1 MKCLNCGKENLEEN
15 KFCIGCGSP
24 LNKIENPMS
33 MVNDG
38 NTTNNVDSPKP
49 KNKKKIVIIVGIV
62 IIILIISIIAYILLN
77 KKEYNGKQSSMEM
90 LTLSG
95 PTGKILPQF
104 IDGKY
109 SDKLVK
115 NENDALESLKDIED
129 KTWLNNYELSDIFKF
144 VSKEVVNDIT
154 FYKFKQVYQDIPFL
168 YHSITVS
175 VDKNYHVSS
184 FGGWYYNH
192 KVHVETT
199 PKKTESEIET
209 IAKNV
214 LGKNANI
221 ESSELYIEE
230 DSDHNLSLVYVV
242 KGYSDD
248 KALEIIINANTGEV
262 VSESDL
268 IDNISSTY
276 TGFGIDGI
284 THTITLDEDKE
295 LLTGKRIYKFYD
307 PDRYIY
313 VTDYRGKGEIL
324 STLLS
329 GAGKIIKP
337 IPFQGYID
345 GDIYLHDEVD
355 STFFKNAVTTMSNF
369 ELIYDY
375 YKNVLGR
382 NSFDNKGG
390 DVVVNLGVVKST
402 KTGEDLNNAFWSFL
416 TDQMYIGDYK
426 GKSFSVSLDVLAHE
440 FTHGVIGSVVNLA
453 TSPVEGKEDEAFET
467 GSLSE
472 GYADVLGSLIEGKN
486 WTIAE
491 NNEVL
496 RNLADPESMN
506 RPSEVRGDYYYPND
520 YDEEERIAMASPK
533 EYKNVQS
540 YDGGGKHHNA
550 TIVGYAAYLMYE
562 SGAFKSREEMAKVWY
577 NSLFYLNQ
585 NAGFEDC
592 AQAVLKAAKELGL
605 GESSI
610 TKITKAFI
618 ETNMLSVLADIE
630 GVVTSAD
637 TGRPLSGVKVVLYN
651 YETGEI
657 VKSVRTDKNG
667 KFSLT
672 TINSD
677 VYKIKFLKAGFDEYE
692 KVLLLKDD
700 IEMNVKLGP
709 KNKKQTGYT
718 PCKTNC
724 VTLTIEQ
731 LAPNNNG
738 SLGKEKI
745 TFKVEKGSIL
755 GVQTFVEEINKEI
768 GTDMIKW
775 DGSNIYLNMY
785 GQEIEVGGWYYKGTD
800 EKFDFMKPIYEDA
813 TIEMKLFGSL
823 GNDDLMDLVKGLTNY
838 NN

>member
-1 MKCLNCGKENLEEN
+1 MKCLNCGKENLEGN

-24 LNKIENPMS
+24 LNKIENPVS
-33 MVNDG
+33 MVNEG

-77 KKEYNGKQSSMEM
+77 KKEYNGEQSSMEM

-115 NENDALESLKDIED
+115 NESDALESLKDIED

-168 YHSITVS
+168 YHSITIS
-175 VDKNYHVSS
+175 VDKDYHVSS

-199 PKKTESEIET
+199 PKKTKDEIET

-230 DSDHNLSLVYVV
+230 DSDHKLSLVYVV

-248 KALEIIINANTGEV
+248 NALEIIIDANSGEV
-262 VSESDL
+262 KSESDMF
-268 IDNISSTY
+268 DCATYSY
-276 TGFGIDGI
+276 TGVGIDDI
-284 THTITLDEDKE
+284 EYTINLEEKKD
-295 LLTGKRIYKFYD
+295 LLTGT
-307 PDRYIY
+307 RYYYVHDLERNIY
-313 VTDYRGKGEIL
+313 VTDFRGIGEYL
-324 STLLS
+324 SVAVSALTKPKPFE
-329 GAGKIIKP
+329 GIISDNGLVVK
-337 IPFQGYID
+337 
-345 GDIYLHDEVD
+345 DED
-355 STFFKNAVTTMSNF
+355 KQFFKDAVTTMSNY
-369 ELIYDY
+369 EIIYDY

-390 DVVVNLGVVKST
+390 DVVINLGVDKST
-402 KTGEDLNNAFWSFL
+402 KYKEDLNNAFWSYGSN
-416 TDQMYIGDYK
+416 QMYIGDYH
-426 GKSFSVSLDVLAHE
+426 GKSFSAALDVLAHE
-440 FTHGVIGSVVNLA
+440 FTHGVIGSVANLA
-453 TSPVEGKEDEAFET
+453 TSPVEGKENEAFET
-467 GSLSE
+467 GSLNE

-486 WTIAE
+486 W
-491 NNEVL
+491 VL
-496 RNLADPESMN
+496 GESIEMIRNLTDPESMN

-520 YDEEERIAMASPK
+520 YDEGERIALASPK
-533 EYKNVQS
+533 EYEGVQS

-550 TIVGYAAYLMYE
+550 NIIGHAAYLMYE
-562 SGAFKSREEMAKVWY
+562 DGAFKSREEMAKVWY
-577 NSLFYLNQ
+577 SSLFYLNQ

-605 GESSI
+605 SESSI

-618 ETNMLSVLADIE
+618 ETNMLFILGDVE

-657 VKSVRTDKNG
+657 VKSIRTDKDG

-672 TINSD
+672 TVRSD
-677 VYKIKFLKAGFDEYE
+677 VYKIKFLKAGYDEYE
-692 KVLLLKDD
+692 KVLLLNGD
-700 IEMNVKLGP
+700 IEMNVKLGY
-709 KNKKQTGYT
+709 KNKKTTGYT

-738 SLGKEKI
+738 SLGTETV
-745 TFKVEKGSIL
+745 TFKVEKGSVL
-755 GVQTFVEEINKEI
+755 GSQAIIDEVNDII
-768 GTDMIKW
+768 GLDVIRW
-775 DGSNIYLNMY
+775 DGNTVYLNMY
-785 GQEIEVGGWYYKGTD
+785 GQEIETGGWYYKGTD

-813 TIEMKLFGSL
+813 TIEMKLL
-823 GNDDLMDLVKGLTNY
+823 GILDNDDLMDLVNGMTNY